1 MLPNS
6 PRTMPGGLPSGPRS
20 RSTGPS
26 RRQNARRSDSPIE
39 STNFPPSTRHLRSQR
54 SLASISR
61 EPSRAGPPLPSPPTS
76 SEYSRSWQRKYTP
89 QSPQSSSSY
98 DSTSSRISQD
108 SSSTASSASS
118 MFDRVKNGAASYAS
132 SFTSIEDHDNE
143 VDSDSRGRSM
153 RKPHLLPPVS
163 APLPERVEMERTDT
177 GTGDG
182 YTVWNR
188 VATAA
193 STLTISVSKAWAAN
207 VSVLSGE
214 ETPPGQESRLTRAMK
229 AYHIEKARDSSELPA
244 FLFAE
249 HERQPRKR
257 PPRVEEQ
264 QVAPHN
270 VRSGRGREEGSGVR
284 NRKVP
289 ESASTLDRS
298 INRSTALNNNME
310 LSKQSQTGTDRLKAL
325 REARRTQTTTAS
337 DFHVTTEQAA
347 PQLPR
352 PRVGLPSTPGPRRR

>member
-6 PRTMPGGLPSGPRS
+6 PRTKPGGLPSGPRS

-26 RRQNARRSDSPIE
+26 RQQNARRSDSPIE
-39 STNFPPSTRHLRSQR
+39 RANLPPSTRHVRSQR
-54 SLASISR
+54 SLASIPR

-98 DSTSSRISQD
+98 DSTISQD
-108 SSSTASSASS
+108 SSSTVSSASS
-118 MFDRVKNGAASYAS
+118 IFDRVKNGAASYAS
-132 SFTSIEDHDNE
+132 SFTSIEDNGNE
-143 VDSDSRGRSM
+143 VDNDSRGRSM
-153 RKPHLLPPVS
+153 RKPHFLSPAS

-177 GTGDG
+177 GIGDG

-193 STLTISVSKAWAAN
+193 STLTISVSKAWATN

-229 AYHIEKARDSSELPA
+229 AYHIEKARDPSELPA

-257 PPRVEEQ
+257 PLRVEEQ

-337 DFHVTTEQAA
+337 DFHVTTAQAA
-347 PQLPR
+347 PQPPR